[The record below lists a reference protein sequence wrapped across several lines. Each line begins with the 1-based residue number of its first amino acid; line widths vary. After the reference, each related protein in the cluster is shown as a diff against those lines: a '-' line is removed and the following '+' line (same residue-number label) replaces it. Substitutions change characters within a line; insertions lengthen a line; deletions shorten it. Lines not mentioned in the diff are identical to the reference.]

1 MSKTSA
7 LDPAQ
12 NSANDDGYE
21 TGEPSA
27 FVEKPIPR
35 KLRGLMACMTVIDE
49 KLKTQKEVLND
60 LTKALKT
67 VNKEIEKLINK
78 EVKTHK
84 PSGFELLTNISD
96 EMCAFMDVEKGTM
109 MPRVEVT
116 RFINNYIKANNLQN
130 PANKRQINP
139 DDKLKELLGSDAEGV
154 ELDYFG
160 IQKYLSK
167 HFIYTKNEGENTPR
181 TSGKQKKEKMEK
193 KKEKVEKKEE
203 KDKKEKEKDKKENK
217 DKKEKK
223 DKKETKETR

>member
-1 MSKTSA
+1 MSKK
-7 LDPAQ
+7 LDTDTA
-12 NSANDDGYE
+12 AHNDDGYE

-27 FVEKPIPR
+27 LVEKPIPR
-35 KLRGLMACMTVIDE
+35 KLRGLMACMNVIDE

-96 EMCAFMDVEKGTM
+96 DMCAFMDVEKGTM

-116 RFINNYIKANNLQN
+116 RYINNYIKANNLQN

-139 DDKLKELLGSDAEGV
+139 DDKLKTLLGSDIEGV

-167 HFIYTKNEGENTPR
+167 HFIYAKNDGDEKQKMTGV
-181 TSGKQKKEKMEK
+181 KQKKNK
-193 KKEKVEKKEE
+193 
-203 KDKKEKEKDKKENK
+203 KDKADKADKAEKAEKA
-217 DKKEKK
+217 EKK
-223 DKKETKETR
+223 DKKTKKDAKGKTDK